1 MKRMMI
7 LLLGG
12 SLALAGAAPAQ
23 SSEKKIK
30 MEDLPPAVQKTVKD
44 LSKGATLRGLS
55 TEVEKGKTIY
65 EAELTVNGHGKDVS
79 MDASGNV
86 LEVEEEVA
94 MDSIPAAAKAAI
106 VKGAGTGK
114 VLKVESVTQGGK
126 LVAYEASVQ
135 KGAKKSEVR
144 VKPDGTP
151 APED

>member
-1 MKRMMI
+1 MKRLS
-7 LLLGG
+7 LLLLSG
-12 SLALAGAAPAQ
+12 SLALAGAAWGQ
-23 SSEKKIK
+23 GSEKKIK

-44 LSKGATLRGLS
+44 LSKGVTLRGLS
-55 TEVEKGKTIY
+55 TEVEKGKTLY
-65 EAELTVNGHGKDVS
+65 EAQLTVNGHAKDVE

-114 VLKVESVTQGGK
+114 VLKVESVTQDGK
-126 LVAYEASVQ
+126 IVAYEASVQ
-135 KGAKKSEVR
+135 RGTKKSEVR